1 MRFRAGLDLKFQ
13 WRKERGPDFCRFSG
27 LDSTEGERRQA
38 SHRSFL
44 AGKPA
49 HFEVPGTKV
58 DMTEQYTLGGNT
70 FDCYGR
76 VRLDA
81 KLSHMVTGWKSVLL
95 KPVDPFFKKDG
106 AGTEI
111 PIKISGTKSG
121 PHIGPDF
128 GRQSGNK

>member
-1 MRFRAGLDLKFQ
+1 VRFRAGLDLKFQ
-13 WRKERGPDFCRFSG
+13 WRKERDPDFCRFSG

-44 AGKPA
+44 AGKLA

-58 DMTEQYTLGGNT
+58 DMTGQYALDGNT
-70 FDCYGR
+70 FDFYGK
-76 VRLDA
+76 VRLEA

-106 AGTEI
+106 AGTEV
-111 PIKISGTKSG
+111 PIKITGTKSE
-121 PHIGPDF
+121 PHIGLDF
-128 GRQSGNK
+128 GHKDENK